1 MIKNLNVKQIS
12 KPFIILFLI
21 SFLNF
26 NSIADPKTNQNSISF
41 VDAPENSP
49 NSKVIGTRVIDENV
63 NLNYKDLISENENYE
78 NHQEEK
84 NDLLEYVLENKENEN
99 KDLEDLLT
107 LDKTETKFSQKMKQE
122 TKIEQNGLVKQNG
135 FINLDLEEINV
146 FDNDENDGLVTGE
159 VVIQNNVL
167 GKSIVSD
174 RKPILNLNQTS
185 TSNKENT
192 QLDPSYQIEEDDISV
207 NELSEE
213 QIKEIEKMNSVNDN
227 SYVKNAIAFAISKI
241 GFPYSQAGRDS
252 GNAYDCSSLVYYAY
266 LNAGL
271 DIKNEDST
279 TAAEIAKKLVLGG
292 KSVSVNELKEGDLIF
307 YSNVRNGRFH
317 NISHVSI
324 YIGNGQMIEA
334 SPNKGVKYSNLRLS
348 SVTDVCRPSN

>member
-1 MIKNLNVKQIS
+1 MRKNLNLKQIS

-21 SFLNF
+21 SFFSF
-26 NSIADPKTNQNSISF
+26 NSIADTINQTPISF
-41 VDAPENSP
+41 VDVPQNSP
-49 NSKVIGTRVIDENV
+49 NSKVIGTRIIDDDV
-63 NLNYKDLISENENYE
+63 NLNYKDLISENENDKE
-78 NHQEEK
+78 NSPNK
-84 NDLLEYVLENKENEN
+84 NDLLEYILKNKENEN

-107 LDKTETKFSQKMKQE
+107 LDKTETKFPQKTNRE

-146 FDNDENDGLVTGE
+146 FENDGLVSGE

-167 GKSIVSD
+167 GKSTISN
-174 RKPILNLNQTS
+174 RKPILNLNQT
-185 TSNKENT
+185 TTQNEEDI
-192 QLDPSYQIEEDDISV
+192 QLDPSYQIEEDNISI
-207 NELSEE
+207 NTLSEE
-213 QIKEIEKMNSVNDN
+213 QIKEIERMNAINDN
-227 SYVKNAIAFAISKI
+227 SFVRNAINFAISKI
-241 GFPYSQAGRDS
+241 GFPYSQDRRDS

-271 DIKNEDST
+271 DLKNEDST

-307 YSNVRNGRFH
+307 YSNARNGRFH

>member
-1 MIKNLNVKQIS
+1 MKKKINIKQIS

-21 SFLNF
+21 SFFNF
-26 NSIADPKTNQNSISF
+26 NSIADPKINQTPISF

-49 NSKVIGTRVIDENV
+49 NSKVIGTRIIDDDV
-63 NLNYKDLISENENYE
+63 DLNYRDLISENENNE

-84 NDLLEYVLENKENEN
+84 NDLLEYILENKENEK
-99 KDLEDLLT
+99 KDLKDLLT
-107 LDKTETKFSQKMKQE
+107 LDKTDTKFSQKMKQE

-146 FDNDENDGLVTGE
+146 FDNDENDGLVSGE

-167 GKSIVSD
+167 GKSIISD

-185 TSNKENT
+185 TSNEENT
-192 QLDPSYQIEEDDISV
+192 QLDPSYQVEEDDISV

-213 QIKEIEKMNSVNDN
+213 QIKEIEKMNSVNNN

-241 GFPYSQAGRDS
+241 GFPYSQGERDS

-292 KSVSVNELKEGDLIF
+292 KSVSANELKEGDLIF
-307 YSNVRNGRFH
+307 YSNARNGRFH
-317 NISHVSI
+317 NISHVAI

-334 SPNKGVKYSNLRLS
+334 SPRKGVKYSGLRLT
-348 SVTDVCRPSN
+348 SVTDICRPSN

>member
-1 MIKNLNVKQIS
+1 MRKKINLKQIS

-21 SFLNF
+21 SFFSF
-26 NSIADPKTNQNSISF
+26 NSIADTTNQTPISF
-41 VDAPENSP
+41 VDVPQNSP
-49 NSKVIGTRVIDENV
+49 NSKVIGTRIIDEDV
-63 NLNYKDLISENENYE
+63 NLNFRDLISENENNE
-78 NHQEEK
+78 NHQKEK
-84 NDLLEYVLENKENEN
+84 NDLLEYILKNKENEN

-107 LDKTETKFSQKMKQE
+107 LDKTETKFPQKTNRE

-146 FDNDENDGLVTGE
+146 FENDGLVSGE

-167 GKSIVSD
+167 GKSIISD

-185 TSNKENT
+185 TSNEENT

-213 QIKEIEKMNSVNDN
+213 QIKEIEKMNSVNNN

-241 GFPYSQAGRDS
+241 GFPYSQGERDS

-292 KSVSVNELKEGDLIF
+292 KSVSANELKEGDLIF
-307 YSNVRNGRFH
+307 YSNARNGRFH
-317 NISHVSI
+317 NISHVAI

-334 SPNKGVKYSNLRLS
+334 SPRKGVKYSSLRLT
-348 SVTDVCRPSN
+348 SVTDICRPSN

>member
-1 MIKNLNVKQIS
+1 MDI
-12 KPFIILFLI
+12 
-21 SFLNF
+21 
-26 NSIADPKTNQNSISF
+26 
-41 VDAPENSP
+41 
-49 NSKVIGTRVIDENV
+49 
-63 NLNYKDLISENENYE
+63 
-78 NHQEEK
+78 
-84 NDLLEYVLENKENEN
+84 NK
-99 KDLEDLLT
+99 
-107 LDKTETKFSQKMKQE
+107 
-122 TKIEQNGLVKQNG
+122 
-135 FINLDLEEINV
+135 NLDLEEINV
-146 FDNDENDGLVTGE
+146 FDNDGNDGLVSGE

-167 GKSIVSD
+167 GKSIISD

-185 TSNKENT
+185 TSNEENT
-192 QLDPSYQIEEDDISV
+192 QLDPSYQVEEDDISV

-213 QIKEIEKMNSVNDN
+213 QIKEIEKMNSVNNN

-241 GFPYSQAGRDS
+241 GFPYSQGERDS
-252 GNAYDCSSLVYYAY
+252 GNAYDCSSLAYYAY

-271 DIKNEDST
+271 DLKNEDST

>member
-26 NSIADPKTNQNSISF
+26 NSIADPKINQNPISF

-49 NSKVIGTRVIDENV
+49 NSKVIGTRVIDEDV

-84 NDLLEYVLENKENEN
+84 NDLLEYILENKKE
-99 KDLEDLLT
+99 K
-107 LDKTETKFSQKMKQE
+107 KFSQKMKQE

-146 FDNDENDGLVTGE
+146 FDNDGNDGLVSGE

-167 GKSIVSD
+167 GKSIISN
-174 RKPILNLNQTS
+174 RKPILNLNQITQ
-185 TSNKENT
+185 NEEDV
-192 QLDPSYQIEEDDISV
+192 QLDPSYQIEEDNISI
-207 NELSEE
+207 NTLSEE
-213 QIKEIEKMNSVNDN
+213 QIKEIERMNAINDN
-227 SYVKNAIAFAISKI
+227 SYVRNAINFAISKI

-271 DIKNEDST
+271 DLKNEDST

-307 YSNVRNGRFH
+307 YSNARNGRFH

-334 SPNKGVKYSNLRLS
+334 SPNKGVKYSSLRLT
-348 SVTDVCRPSN
+348 SVTDICRPSN